1 MKPLYT
7 SVLAILAT
15 VTIVGMLTIGTQQ
28 IYAPRGCSGCAE
40 FKKLTDEFEK
50 NVIDAASVSPPD
62 PDRIQTL
69 VDEYNRNVMI
79 IFGLH
84 PPSETEPSEDD
95 DEPRTPG
102 TP

>member
-1 MKPLYT
+1 M
-7 SVLAILAT
+7 S
-15 VTIVGMLTIGTQQ
+15 TQQ
-28 IYAPRGCSGCAE
+28 VYAPRGCNGCAE

-69 VDEYNRNVMI
+69 LGEYNRNVMI
-79 IFGLH
+79 TFGLDL
-84 PPSETEPSEDD
+84 PGETESSEND

>member
-1 MKPLYT
+1 
-7 SVLAILAT
+7 V
-15 VTIVGMLTIGTQQ
+15 
-28 IYAPRGCSGCAE
+28 YAPRGRSGCAE

-62 PDRIQTL
+62 LDRIQTL
-69 VDEYNRNVMI
+69 LGEYNRNVMI
-79 IFGLH
+79 TFGLDL
-84 PPSETEPSEDD
+84 PGETEPSEDD

>member
-1 MKPLYT
+1 MKSNYI
-7 SVLAILAT
+7 VMAILALVAI
-15 VTIVGMLTIGTQQ
+15 VTIVTMNAQQ
-28 IYAPRGCSGCAE
+28 VYAPRGCSGCAE

-62 PDRIQTL
+62 LDRIQTL
-69 VDEYNRNVMI
+69 LGEYNRNVMI
-79 IFGLH
+79 TFGLDL
-84 PPSETEPSEDD
+84 PGETESSEND